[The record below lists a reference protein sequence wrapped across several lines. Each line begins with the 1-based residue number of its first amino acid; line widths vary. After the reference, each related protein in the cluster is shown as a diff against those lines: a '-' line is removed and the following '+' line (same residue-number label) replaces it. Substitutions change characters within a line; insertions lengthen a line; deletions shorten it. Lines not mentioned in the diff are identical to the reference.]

1 MSLSRFKQVLPSLAV
16 GSTILFGLLL
26 LLTGTARTG
35 RLGTDS
41 VFAAPAGIGDC
52 SQASPCD
59 LHTAVAAVPDGGTV
73 YLAEGAYTG
82 TGHAVISLTQNITVF
97 GGWDGTTTVPP
108 LRDADTYTTIIDGEK
123 MRRCIHADGPASV
136 LIEGLTVARGTVMST
151 TSTGWNGAGLY

>member
-1 MSLSRFKQVLPSLAV
+1 MSLPRLKQVLPSLAV
-16 GSTILFGLLL
+16 GGTILFGLLL

-41 VFAAPAGIGDC
+41 VFAAPAGTGDC

-108 LRDADTYTTIIDGEK
+108 LRDADTYTTIITAK
-123 MRRCIHADGPASV
+123 RCVAASMPTGPHPF
-136 LIEGLTVARGTVMST
+136 
-151 TSTGWNGAGLY
+151 